1 VLDTPLA
8 GVSPEEPDDAFS
20 LDAPDPVAHAD
31 LAPTTEQPAMDKET
45 TKSIATAVLTAR
57 Q

>member
-1 VLDTPLA
+1 MLDTPLA
-8 GVSPEEPDDAFS
+8 GVSPKEPDDAFS

-31 LAPTTEQPAMDKET
+31 LAPTTEQPANDKET
-45 TKSIATAVLTAR
+45 TKSVATAVLTAR